1 MARRQEDFRFRVETS
16 RRVRPVT
23 YQQVAGLTHYYNRF
37 KFHFLAVTW
46 HETLGRVLT
55 IMSCPGDCPD
65 GRLTF
70 PLAEPIALP
79 GTGPVASRRRG
90 RRRRSCSSSTTPA
103 SGWQRV
109 GPVLDASVISDEGGR
124 GAHGSFTGA
133 FVGMLAFDT
142 TGAARPADFSHFS
155 YAPR

>member
-1 MARRQEDFRFRVETS
+1 M
-16 RRVRPVT
+16 
-23 YQQVAGLTHYYNRF
+23 
-37 KFHFLAVTW
+37 
-46 HETLGRVLT
+46 
-55 IMSCPGDCPD
+55 MSCPGDFPD

-79 GTGPVASRRRG
+79 GTGPVAFAVEVDYAKAQFFFDTG
-90 RRRRSCSSSTTPA
+90 
-103 SGWQRV
+103 SGWKSV
-109 GPVLDASVISDEGGR
+109 GPELDASVISDEGGR

-142 TGAARPADFSHFS
+142 SGGARPADYSHFS